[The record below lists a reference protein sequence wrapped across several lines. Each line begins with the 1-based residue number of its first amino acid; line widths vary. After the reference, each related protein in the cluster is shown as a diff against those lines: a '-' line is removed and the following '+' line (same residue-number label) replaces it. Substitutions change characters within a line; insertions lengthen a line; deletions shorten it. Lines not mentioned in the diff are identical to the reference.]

1 MMSPEEF
8 SGKIQGLQDGLRRF
22 LLALCCGDSTRAD
35 DLAQETLLKAFL
47 AVDSLSRPE
56 ALQSWVFSIAYR
68 LFLDNRRTIV
78 FSEPLDAARDAA
90 DTRSAD
96 SAFEYQQLYAALAE
110 LSGKE
115 RTAVLLYYIEGYSV
129 AEIAGITDS
138 GEAAV
143 KKLLSRGREHLR
155 TKLSGYYDL

>member
-96 SAFEYQQLYAALAE
+96 SAFEY
-110 LSGKE
+110 S
-115 RTAVLLYYIEGYSV
+115 SFM
-129 AEIAGITDS
+129 
-138 GEAAV
+138 
-143 KKLLSRGREHLR
+143 LLSRSCRGRSER
-155 TKLSGYYDL
+155 PFYYII